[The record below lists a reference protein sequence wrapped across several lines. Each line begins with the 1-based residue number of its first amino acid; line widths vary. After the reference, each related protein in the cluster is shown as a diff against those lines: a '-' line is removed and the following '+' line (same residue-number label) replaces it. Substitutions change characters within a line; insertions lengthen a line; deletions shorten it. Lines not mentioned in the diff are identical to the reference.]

1 MSGFKPTK
9 STLQQRARGLI
20 TGTQK
25 HLANETLAFNGA
37 TFAAPALI
45 QLLQQLIDVV
55 TRSDAAK
62 AEWKDALKSMKDGK
76 ATIVPVLGAFQA
88 FVVNRFGNAPSTLED
103 FGIAPRKVRTPL
115 TAEQKAAA
123 AVQRKATRA
132 ARHIVGKKQRAK
144 IKAPAATTPTATAPG
159 TPPTHGS

>member
-1 MSGFKPTK
+1 MSGPNPTK

-37 TFAAPALI
+37 TFAAAALI

-76 ATIVPVLGAFQA
+76 ATIVPVVGAFHA

-103 FGIAPRKVRTPL
+103 FGIAPRKVRAPL

-123 AVQRKATRA
+123 SVKRKATRA

-144 IKAPAATTPTATAPG
+144 IQAPAATTPTAPAPG
-159 TPPTHGS
+159 TSPTRAT

>member
-1 MSGFKPTK
+1 MSGLTPTK
-9 STLQQRARGLI
+9 ITLQQRARGLI

-76 ATIVPVLGAFQA
+76 ATIVPVLGAFHA

-103 FGIAPRKVRTPL
+103 FGMAPRKVRTPL

-123 AVQRKATRA
+123 AVKRKDTRA

-144 IKAPAATTPTATAPG
+144 IKAPAATTPAPG
-159 TPPTHGS
+159 IPPTHGT